1 MEGIAILC
9 YILTQIELLVM
20 SFSEISAFSDEVAIE
35 VISLHRRI
43 AYANRRKYR
52 SEVTIGFAL
61 IKLPE
66 EGFAMNVI
74 RLQIL
79 LDTS

>member
-1 MEGIAILC
+1 MLFYVTCSYRSNSSISDGI
-9 YILTQIELLVM
+9 
-20 SFSEISAFSDEVAIE
+20 AIE

-43 AYANRRKYR
+43 AYANRKYR
-52 SEVTIGFAL
+52 SGWMWIGVTIGFAL

-66 EGFAMNVI
+66 EGFTMNVI

-79 LDTS
+79 LNTR

>member
-1 MEGIAILC
+1 MLLYMLHAHTDRTVLISDGI
-9 YILTQIELLVM
+9 
-20 SFSEISAFSDEVAIE
+20 AIE

-43 AYANRRKYR
+43 AYSNRKYR
-52 SEVTIGFAL
+52 SGWMWIGVTIGFAL

-66 EGFAMNVI
+66 EGFTMNVI

-79 LDTS
+79 LNTS

>member
-1 MEGIAILC
+1 MLFYVTCSHG
-9 YILTQIELLVM
+9 
-20 SFSEISAFSDEVAIE
+20 SNSSFSDEVAIE

-43 AYANRRKYR
+43 AYANRKY
-52 SEVTIGFAL
+52 SSGWMWIGVTIGFAL

-66 EGFAMNVI
+66 DGFTMNVI

-79 LDTS
+79 LDTR